1 MQWIAHPPAMLRP
14 ASRTIT
20 EHRPVTEEWTMSLSA
35 DLQQELTALIGTNS
49 PTTVTVADP
58 AGLMLTVEFTAV
70 DSMSCSFTGITL
82 FVPSLQQAAFD
93 VLKQWAQALSQ
104 RITYLLENIGP
115 LEFDPDAGEVLIRST
130 PPSQLPSGTQYFE
143 IILSSH
149 SSGTFSLRRYASVK
163 GQPGRQAVDITV
175 THEVLIKLTDDL
187 LETIPSV
194 P

>member
-1 MQWIAHPPAMLRP
+1 
-14 ASRTIT
+14 
-20 EHRPVTEEWTMSLSA
+20 MSLSA
-35 DLQQELTALIGTNS
+35 DLQQEITALIGTSS

-58 AGLMLTVEFTAV
+58 TGLTLTVEFTAV
-70 DSMSCSFTGITL
+70 DSMSCSFSGITL

-130 PPSQLPSGTQYFE
+130 PPSQLPSGAQYFE

-149 SSGTFSLRRYASVK
+149 TSGSFSLRRYAAVK

-187 LETIPSV
+187 LATIPSV